1 MLIWLT
7 AYLTLEMIY
16 LFVLCNLEDK
26 DWKHT
31 YEQFCKYC
39 LRFSKNLPV
48 ELILGFYV
56 TSVVGRWW
64 DQFSLLPFSD
74 ELAMKVVNFL
84 PNTVSKNCVCI
95 NNYVSYPLHYPHY
108 VLNTPLI
115 QMVTAVGVDI
125 INQTNLL

>member
-31 YEQFCKYC
+31 YEEFCKYC
-39 LRFSKNLPV
+39 LRFSKHLPV

-84 PNTVSKNCVCI
+84 PNTVSKIFSLIIIRCI
-95 NNYVSYPLHYPHY
+95 TSISTLS
-108 VLNTPLI
+108 
-115 QMVTAVGVDI
+115 
-125 INQTNLL
+125 

>member
-7 AYLTLEMIY
+7 VYLTLEMIY
-16 LFVLCNLEDK
+16 LFILCNLEDK

-84 PNTVSKNCVCI
+84 PNTVSDFFFLI
-95 NNYVSYPLHYPHY
+95 NSPL
-108 VLNTPLI
+108 
-115 QMVTAVGVDI
+115 AAI
-125 INQTNLL
+125 IYNILGEEVPNSLRTHGLCCFRLPN

>member
-31 YEQFCKYC
+31 YEEFCKYC

-84 PNTVSKNCVCI
+84 PNTVSKNFSLTI
-95 NNYVSYPLHYPHY
+95 MYHS
-108 VLNTPLI
+108 
-115 QMVTAVGVDI
+115 TALPALVPC
-125 INQTNLL
+125 LEYEHP